1 MTIAIVGAVVFL
13 ALLVER
19 VIEIFVKPLIPEAH
33 QGKALYVAL
42 VFGVALAVG
51 FQVDAISPTLE
62 QFGAVPLAPWVGMV
76 VTGIVI
82 GGGGNLIHD
91 LWPS

>member
-1 MTIAIVGAVVFL
+1 M
-13 ALLVER
+13 AL
-19 VIEIFVKPLIPEAH
+19 
-33 QGKALYVAL
+33 
-42 VFGVALAVG
+42 G

-62 QFGAVPLAPWVGMV
+62 QFGAIPLAPWVGMV

>member
-19 VIEIFVKPLIPEAH
+19 VIEIFVKPLIPDAH
-33 QGKALYVAL
+33 KDKALYVAL
-42 VFGVALAVG
+42 VLGVALALG

-62 QFGAVPLAPWVGMV
+62 QFGAVPLAPWVGMI